1 MALSAPPRPLANAR
15 DKDRAPG
22 HAAARGAAS
31 PSRGSHQLVSL
42 GCVENL
48 GMSKTR
54 PAPTGQFG
62 CVENFEPRP
71 RVYRRLASL
80 PGRAVVVR
88 LLPPSPSPSTGER
101 RRPSVWAGWPAP
113 TTPPP
118 PRLGG
123 PQPRAEA
130 TGTSEGGRQDAPAV
144 GPSAW
149 PGASR
154 LVIPLPA
161 RPLRLARRR
170 SQPPSRAPLARW
182 LLASLYTLRP
192 HLGGEMPSKPSS
204 VPKFVLGHSLT
215 M

>member
-1 MALSAPPRPLANAR
+1 
-15 DKDRAPG
+15 
-22 HAAARGAAS
+22 
-31 PSRGSHQLVSL
+31 
-42 GCVENL
+42 
-48 GMSKTR
+48 MSKTR

-71 RVYRRLASL
+71 QGSTVDWRVCLVAPSWLGSCRR
-80 PGRAVVVR
+80 
-88 LLPPSPSPSTGER
+88 PSPSTGER

-118 PRLGG
+118 PRLRG

-192 HLGGEMPSKPSS
+192 HLGGEMPSKP
-204 VPKFVLGHSLT
+204 
-215 M
+215 